1 MTMEPDSEKVAWGT
15 ARTSLFQGKVSSAAT
30 TEIRGSF
37 AVTTDRREPVHRLAL
52 SIRPAKWFGGDWSM
66 NSFFARQDC
75 AVPED
80 LSGVPITYLVCRTA
94 TDQNRLKI
102 D

>member
-1 MTMEPDSEKVAWGT
+1 MTMKPGGEKVAWGM
-15 ARTSLFQGKVSSAAT
+15 ARANLFDSLAAAAT
-30 TEIRGSF
+30 CGEVLRDGGRTLAIHCS
-37 AVTTDRREPVHRLAL
+37 AL
-52 SIRPAKWFGGDWSM
+52 SIRPAKWFGADWPM

-75 AVPED
+75 AVPD
-80 LSGVPITYLVCRTA
+80 DFSGVPVANLVCRTA

>member
-1 MTMEPDSEKVAWGT
+1 
-15 ARTSLFQGKVSSAAT
+15 
-30 TEIRGSF
+30 
-37 AVTTDRREPVHRLAL
+37 L
-52 SIRPAKWFGGDWSM
+52 SIRPAKWFGANGSV
-66 NSFFARQDC
+66 NSFSARQDC

-80 LSGVPITYLVCRTA
+80 LSGVPIADLVCGTA

>member
-1 MTMEPDSEKVAWGT
+1 
-15 ARTSLFQGKVSSAAT
+15 
-30 TEIRGSF
+30 
-37 AVTTDRREPVHRLAL
+37 L
-52 SIRPAKWFGGDWSM
+52 SIRPAKWFGADWSV
-66 NSFFARQDC
+66 NSFFVRQDC

-80 LSGVPITYLVCRTA
+80 LSGVPIADLVCGTA